1 MAVPLVGVTTLSSA
15 IDVFAAVNK
24 TLVTEGFFFGLFL
37 NRMPSSHPL
46 FPYTP
51 GLSGKLLDQKKKRTR
66 VLTFGAH
73 SNI

>member
-24 TLVTEGFFFGLFL
+24 TLVTEGLFFGLFL
-37 NRMPSSHPL
+37 NRMPSSHPI

-51 GLSGKLLDQKKKRTR
+51 GLSGIRSRKIVVTYN
-66 VLTFGAH
+66 TTIA
-73 SNI
+73 